1 MSRSVEP
8 LPDPSSGGLPPE
20 AYEAIPGDQYR
31 PYVDPATSPPESTVM
46 SVLLGA
52 AFGILFG
59 AANAYLGLRVGLTI
73 STSIPVAVLTVA
85 VFRVFT
91 LAGMRRRGIL
101 EANMSQTI
109 GSASSSVASGVIFTL
124 PAMYLWGF
132 KPELGKMTMIA
143 MAGGLLGVLSMVSL
157 RRFLIR
163 GEHGR
168 LPYPEGTACAEV
180 LVASEVGGASA
191 RHVFSGLGVGA
202 VYRLLQGGLHLWH
215 GDVSTAVP
223 VLPKAQLALE
233 TSPALLGVGYIL
245 GPRIATVMVGGGLL
259 AWLVIIPT
267 IAWIGDDW
275 TRPLYPETDLLI
287 RDMAPGQLWNRY
299 IRYLGAGAVAMGGLI
314 TLARSLPMMVRS
326 FRVGLGQMR
335 ERLAGG
341 SSGSEGPRTDRDLPL
356 HWVGAGVL
364 AVVLALAFVPYVL
377 GFLDSAVVRLAAAGA
392 MAVFAFFFVTVS
404 SRIVGLVGVTSNPT
418 SGMIIAT
425 LLGTSGLFLLL
436 GWTGQMGQVAA
447 LSVGAVVGI
456 AASIAGDTSQDL
468 KTGFL
473 VGATPFRQ
481 QIGEIV
487 GVLTSAFFVCLTL
500 TVLAD
505 AFGFKA
511 MDPDNPDALAAPQAT
526 LVRLV
531 IQGVLAQDLPW
542 VLVGIGAGIAVLA
555 ELLRIPSLP
564 FAVGIYLPVSTMTPV
579 FAGGLVRW
587 VMERGPP
594 GDEQRRQRRERG
606 VLFGSGLVGGE
617 GLLGVGI
624 AAFAVITTRKPVG
637 LGETWAGPLEA
648 LFPVLPF
655 ALLVWMLWRTARGRA
670 GR

>member
-1 MSRSVEP
+1 MSRP
-8 LPDPSSGGLPPE
+8 ADGAPDTIRRGLPPE
-20 AYEAIPGDQYR
+20 AYEEIPGEDYR
-31 PYVDPATSPPESTVM
+31 PYVSPDAAPPESTVT
-46 SVLLGA
+46 SLLLGA

-85 VFRVFT
+85 AF
-91 LAGMRRRGIL
+91 AGLRAFGARRRGVL

-124 PAMYLWGF
+124 PAMYLWGLQ
-132 KPELGKMTMIA
+132 PELGKMTMIA
-143 MAGGLLGVLSMVSL
+143 VAGGLLGVLFMVPL

-180 LVASEVGGASA
+180 LVASEVGGAPA

-202 VYRLLQGGLHLWH
+202 VYRLFQGALHLWH
-215 GDVSTAVP
+215 GEVSTRIP
-223 VLPKAQLALE
+223 ILPKAQLALE

-245 GPRIATVMVGGGLL
+245 GPRIASVMVGGGLL
-259 AWLVIIPT
+259 AWLVIIPA
-267 IAWIGDDW
+267 IAWVGSGW
-275 TRPLYPETDLLI
+275 TEPFYPETDLLVH
-287 RDMAPGQLWNRY
+287 DMAPAQLWNRY

-314 TLARSLPMMVRS
+314 TLVRSLPMMVKS
-326 FRVGLGQMR
+326 FRIGLRQVR
-335 ERLAGG
+335 TRLAGPAD
-341 SSGSEGPRTDRDLPL
+341 SESARTDRDLPL
-356 HWVGAGVL
+356 QYVGLGVV
-364 AVVLALAFVPYVL
+364 AVVLALALIPYVL
-377 GFLDSAVVRLAAAGA
+377 GFLDSTAMRLVAAMA

-425 LLGTSGLFLLL
+425 LLGTSGLFLLV
-436 GWTGQMGQVAA
+436 GWTDQMGQVAA

-473 VGATPFRQ
+473 VGATPARQ
-481 QIGEIV
+481 QVGEII
-487 GVLTSAFFVCLTL
+487 GVLTSAFFVCLT
-500 TVLAD
+500 VRMLAS
-505 AFGFKA
+505 AFGFSA
-511 MDPDNPDALAAPQAT
+511 LEPDNPDALAAPQAT

-555 ELLRIPSLP
+555 ALARIPPLP

-579 FAGGLVRW
+579 FVGGLIRLF
-587 VMERGPP
+587 MERSAA
-594 GDEQRRQRRERG
+594 DTENSRDRRERG

-624 AAFAVITTRKPVG
+624 AAYAVYTNSRPVG
-637 LGETWAGPLEA
+637 FGETWAGPLEA
-648 LFPVLPF
+648 WLPLLPF
-655 ALLVWMLWRTARGRA
+655 AFLVWLLFRTARGSTAR
-670 GR
+670 